1 MSFCP
6 CAQCRIRSLVGPFV
20 LITVGVL
27 FAFDH
32 IWNRWSFGDT
42 WPVILIV
49 IGLVKIFERIA
60 PTEGHGGY
68 VSAPPP
74 PPVRD
79 MRDLRD
85 TRDMGEIGEKTDAS

>member
-1 MSFCP
+1 MAYRNCS

-32 IWNRWSFGDT
+32 IWNRWSFGET

-60 PTEGHGGY
+60 SSEGHGGY
-68 VSAPPP
+68 FSAAPQPG
-74 PPVRD
+74 
-79 MRDLRD
+79 
-85 TRDMGEIGEKTDAS
+85 TRDIPGMGDMGEKTDAS

>member
-1 MSFCP
+1 MAYRNCS

-20 LITVGVL
+20 LITVGLL

-32 IWNRWSFGDT
+32 IWNRWPFGDT

-60 PTEGHGGY
+60 SSEGHGGY
-68 VSAPPP
+68 FNAPPQSGT
-74 PPVRD
+74 PV
-79 MRDLRD
+79 MPG
-85 TRDMGEIGEKTDAS
+85 TGNMGEKTDAS

>member
-1 MSFCP
+1 MAYCP

-20 LITVGVL
+20 LITVGTL
-27 FAFDH
+27 FALDH

-49 IGLVKIFERIA
+49 IGIVKIFERIA
-60 PTEGHGGY
+60 STEGHGGY

-74 PPVRD
+74 QPEIRAP
-79 MRDLRD
+79 RDLRD
-85 TRDMGEIGEKTDAS
+85 MGNIGEKTDAS